1 VNVNLAPPF
10 GTLTYAQIE
19 IPEVSGDDPASPQNA
34 GVLGM
39 LLSPAQSARDDI
51 TPPLSATPQSDP
63 HRAALSGAAA
73 YSGWSIQ
80 LFWTGPFEMAFAL
93 VPLALALVLLA
104 GAHER
109 RRNAS
114 NAATTSAYRSD
125 QSCRGHCG

>member
-1 VNVNLAPPF
+1 MTRL
-10 GTLTYAQIE
+10 
-19 IPEVSGDDPASPQNA
+19 PQNA

-39 LLSPAQSARDDI
+39 PLFPEQSARDDI
-51 TPPLSATPQSDP
+51 APPLSATPQSDP
-63 HRAALSGAAA
+63 HRAAPSSAAA

-104 GAHER
+104 GAYER

-114 NAATTSAYRSD
+114 NAADHERVAIRPVLSWPLRVKSRMRSAVQRAMRRYPSY
-125 QSCRGHCG
+125 SI